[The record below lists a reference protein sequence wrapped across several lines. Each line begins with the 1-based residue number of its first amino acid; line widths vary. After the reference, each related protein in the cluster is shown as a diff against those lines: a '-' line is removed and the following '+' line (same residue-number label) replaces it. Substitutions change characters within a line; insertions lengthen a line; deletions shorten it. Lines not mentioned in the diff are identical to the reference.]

1 MERRRDQSCTGSYPL
16 PLGPSKRRRRTRPR
30 GAGIDLPHPGIR
42 ACRERGGAK
51 GVEVG
56 TTTGAHPKPPGPD
69 RRPTHHPQTPVAG
82 ASGGLPPGVWPM
94 ACASPATGP
103 CDDGAR
109 PAPVASFVPPH
120 PGTGSWCADKAN
132 AKSPRR
138 STRKKG
144 AGTGSEG
151 PHADLPGPRA
161 RGGRRTGEAG
171 VRRGPGRAVA
181 RAPSLS
187 TGQEPSVTSRRSRS
201 SRRRASARTTAG
213 AARGG
218 RRAAR
223 AHPCAKDRAS
233 NADSG

>member
-103 CDDGAR
+103 LRRRCTPGPGSQLRATPPRHRFLVCRQGKREIAPPFDPEKRCRYRKRRAPCRPPRPAR
-109 PAPVASFVPPH
+109 PGRAANR
-120 PGTGSWCADKAN
+120 GGRCAEGAGSRGRARPLSLDGSGAVGHEPSVTFISSESQCSN
-132 AKSPRR
+132 HCRSRPRR
-138 STRKKG
+138 STSSQ
-144 AGTGSEG
+144 GSPVRE
-151 PHADLPGPRA
+151 RSCVE
-161 RGGRRTGEAG
+161 RG
-171 VRRGPGRAVA
+171 
-181 RAPSLS
+181 
-187 TGQEPSVTSRRSRS
+187 
-201 SRRRASARTTAG
+201 
-213 AARGG
+213 
-218 RRAAR
+218 
-223 AHPCAKDRAS
+223 
-233 NADSG
+233 